1 LDGTIWGGE
10 FLLAVPG
17 SFQRVGHFRT
27 FPLPGGEAAVRK
39 PKLTASGVLY
49 ELFGAGS
56 FTGSEPPLV
65 RQMLEK
71 DVRCPRTSSVGRL
84 FDAVASLVGLRDSVS
99 FEGQAAMDLE
109 FLAAP
114 GIDECYEYRI
124 EESEP
129 LIIDWAPMIRQILNE
144 RPNTSLIA
152 AKFQN
157 TLAAIVVDVAR
168 RANQQKVLLTGGCFQ
183 NRYLTERTVNYLNE
197 AGLSVYWH
205 QRVPPNDGGISLGQV
220 MAVRHAMEVETPC
233 VLQYQA
239 S

>member
-1 LDGTIWGGE
+1 YD
-10 FLLAVPG
+10 
-17 SFQRVGHFRT
+17 
-27 FPLPGGEAAVRK
+27 
-39 PKLTASGVLY
+39 
-49 ELFGAGS
+49 
-56 FTGSEPPLV
+56 
-65 RQMLEK
+65 
-71 DVRCPRTSSVGRL
+71 
-84 FDAVASLVGLRDSVS
+84 
-99 FEGQAAMDLE
+99 
-109 FLAAP
+109 
-114 GIDECYEYRI
+114 YRI